1 MEVETRVKMRMVRA
15 AWHGFEHLAY
25 ADSFNPCDP
34 AYGGGHDNNYLLY
47 K

>member
-34 AYGGGHDNNYLLY
+34 AYEGGHDNNYLLY